1 MKMLKKVGMVVLA
14 LAFSMAFG
22 ATAFAEEAA
31 ESSTPTGNASITIE
45 NASKGEQYSVYK
57 LFNATVTGTKDGSIA
72 YTGTIPDSLSAYFTA
87 DSVGNISAVDLTDNT
102 EGLTEEGR
110 IAALKAW
117 TESEGV
123 TPVATD
129 EGDGSALTFTGLTYG
144 YYVVTSTQG
153 TGAAITVT
161 STNPDAEIYDKNSTS
176 PTPGE
181 KGLKTV
187 DDDDVSIGDTV
198 TYTIN
203 FKASNYEGSG
213 DEATQ
218 IEEYIITDTLP
229 NFLSDV
235 KVISIKVGKQNI
247 TVKNDNNEDVAP
259 QFKDGKITLSWV
271 NEDGNSKYANG
282 VEVTITYTGVIDSD
296 IAVGGETDANVNTAK
311 VTWTGNDKGIED
323 TEQVYTYAAAIQ
335 KVDESSQKLAGAKF
349 RAKGLNVSGTN
360 GVYTVVSYDS
370 SEDATD
376 GTEMECDA
384 NGYLIIKGLD
394 STVTL
399 TVTETEAPAGYNKL
413 VDSFELTPT
422 KTNSTITTHV
432 EETTNVVTVKGAT
445 VDGHKVENKKGT
457 PLPSTGGMGTTLFY
471 VVGGLLVVGAAVTMV
486 VRKRMTGYED

>member
-1 MKMLKKVGMVVLA
+1 MLKKVGMVVLA

-22 ATAFAEEAA
+22 ATAFAQDVENNQ
-31 ESSTPTGNASITIE
+31 GGDASITIE
-45 NASKGEQYSVYK
+45 NASKGEEYSVYK

-87 DSVGNISAVDLTDNT
+87 DSVGNISAVDLTDNA

-123 TPVATD
+123 THVATG

-144 YYVVTSTQG
+144 YYVITSTQG
-153 TGAAITVT
+153 GGAAITVT

-176 PTPGE
+176 PTPGKE
-181 KGLKTV
+181 GLKTV

-198 TYTIN
+198 TYKIN

-229 NFLSDV
+229 EFLSDV
-235 KVISIKVGKQNI
+235 KVTSVKVGTESIKVK
-247 TVKNDNNEDVAP
+247 DENENDVAL
-259 QFKDGKITLSWV
+259 QFDEQGKITLSWV

-323 TEQVYTYAAAIQ
+323 TEQVYTYVAAIQ
-335 KVDESSQKLAGAKF
+335 KVDESGQKLAGAKF
-349 RAKGLNVSGTN
+349 RAKGLTVSGTN

-370 SEDATD
+370 SEDASD
-376 GTEMECDA
+376 GTEMICDA

-394 STVTL
+394 STAKL

-413 VDSFELTPT
+413 TEAFELTPT
-422 KTNSTITTHV
+422 KTNSTITTTV
-432 EETTNVVTVKGAT
+432 DETTNVVTVAGAS
-445 VDGHKVENKKGT
+445 VDGTKVENKKGAE
-457 PLPSTGGMGTTLFY
+457 LPSTGGMGTTLFY